1 MFAGLLDV
9 CVTVGVPFVMTEGVV
24 VPCAVALAA
33 GVVVAEAVPVAAGVA
48 VDVAVAVGVPEDGPF
63 AGLLVSGNL
72 FKRALISAVLGIVEK
87 PVIVTTVI
95 FCDAVIGRSSKLTLI
110 DGYFCLSVF

>member
-9 CVTVGVPFVMTEGVV
+9 CVDVGVPFVMTEGVL
-24 VPCAVALAA
+24 VPWAVAVAA

-48 VDVAVAVGVPEDGPF
+48 VAVGVGVPEDAPF

-72 FKRALISAVLGIVEK
+72 FKRALISAVLGVVEK

>member
-9 CVTVGVPFVMTEGVV
+9 CVVVGVPFVMTEGVL
-24 VPCAVALAA
+24 VPWAVAVAA

-48 VDVAVAVGVPEDGPF
+48 AAVGVPEDGPF

-72 FKRALISAVLGIVEK
+72 FKRALISAVLGVVEK
-87 PVIVTTVI
+87 PVMVMTVI